1 MTQPDL
7 LRVESLEVHFPL
19 PRPYPWVARS
29 TVLAVDGVTLSVGEG
44 RTLGIV
50 GESGCGKST
59 LALAVLRLVEPTAG
73 RVLFEGTDILELAPR
88 ALRPIRQKMQ
98 IIFQDPYSS
107 LNPRSRAEQ
116 VVREPL
122 DVQNAFS
129 DSERRDRVDEL
140 FNLVGLRP
148 EQKSLFP
155 HQFSGGQRQRLGIA
169 RALALSPKLIVCDEP
184 VSSLDVAIQAQ
195 ILNLLSRLQQELG
208 LAYLFISHDLAVIQH
223 ICDDVAVMY
232 LGKIVE
238 RTNRNEIF
246 RYPLHPY
253 TQALLSAVPKRE
265 PGARKAR
272 RKDKRLKGEVP
283 NPAAPPSGCS
293 FHPRCMYARDRC
305 RQEEPELSEIAPGH
319 IVACHFATAEGI
331 ATS

>member
-1 MTQPDL
+1 MTRKVL
-7 LRVESLEVHFPL
+7 LRVEDLKVHFRL
-19 PRPYPWVARS
+19 PRPHPWVARS
-29 TVLAVDGVTLSVGEG
+29 TVRAVDGVAFSLCRG

-59 LALAVLRLVEPTAG
+59 LALAILRLIEPTAG
-73 RVLFEGTDILELAPR
+73 RIVFNGTDILQLRPR
-88 ALRPIRQKMQ
+88 ALRPFRRKMQ

-107 LNPRSRAEQ
+107 LNPRGKAEEI
-116 VVREPL
+116 VREPL
-122 DVQNAFS
+122 DVQDVLS
-129 DSERRDRVDEL
+129 VSERRDRVDEL
-140 FNLVGLRP
+140 FRLVGLRP
-148 EQKSLFP
+148 EKKSLFP

-169 RALALSPKLIVCDEP
+169 RALALSPELVVCDEP

-238 RTNRNEIF
+238 RTTREELF
-246 RYPLHPY
+246 RHPLHPY

-265 PGARKAR
+265 AGARR
-272 RKDKRLKGEVP
+272 SRKSRPIRGEVP
-283 NPAAPPSGCS
+283 SLAAPPSGCG
-293 FHPRCMYARDRC
+293 FHPRCVYAQERC
-305 RQEEPELSEIAPGH
+305 RHEEPVLNDAAMGH
-319 IVACHFATAEGI
+319 HVACHFATAEGT
-331 ATS
+331 ATE

>member
-1 MTQPDL
+1 
-7 LRVESLEVHFPL
+7 
-19 PRPYPWVARS
+19 
-29 TVLAVDGVTLSVGEG
+29 
-44 RTLGIV
+44 
-50 GESGCGKST
+50 
-59 LALAVLRLVEPTAG
+59 
-73 RVLFEGTDILELAPR
+73 
-88 ALRPIRQKMQ
+88 MQ

-155 HQFSGGQRQRLGIA
+155 HQFSGGQRQRLGHRA
-169 RALALSPKLIVCDEP
+169 RAGVVAQTDRVRRNPF
-184 VSSLDVAIQAQ
+184 SSLDVAIQAQ

-232 LGKIVE
+232 LGKIVVTR
-238 RTNRNEIF
+238 RTAMRF
-246 RYPLHPY
+246 FVSFASVYAGFVVGGAQARTRG
-253 TQALLSAVPKRE
+253 TQGK
-265 PGARKAR
+265 K
-272 RKDKRLKGEVP
+272 KG
-283 NPAAPPSGCS
+283 
-293 FHPRCMYARDRC
+293 
-305 RQEEPELSEIAPGH
+305 
-319 IVACHFATAEGI
+319 
-331 ATS
+331 

>member
-1 MTQPDL
+1 MTSAPLLQVVDL
-7 LRVESLEVHFPL
+7 KVHFPL

-29 TVLAVDGVTLSVGEG
+29 TVLAVDGVNFSLCKG

-59 LALAVLRLVEPTAG
+59 LARAVLRLIEPTSG
-73 RVLFEGTDILELAPR
+73 HILLEGTDILQLTTRE
-88 ALRPIRQKMQ
+88 LRPLRQSMQ

-107 LNPRSRAEQ
+107 LNPRSTAER

-122 DVQNAFS
+122 DVQDTFS
-129 DSERRDRVDEL
+129 DVERRGRVDEL
-140 FNLVGLRP
+140 FRLVGLRP
-148 EQKSLFP
+148 EQKRLFP

-195 ILNLLSRLQQELG
+195 ILNLLSRLQRELG

-238 RTNRNEIF
+238 RTKRSEIF
-246 RYPLHPY
+246 QRPLHPY

-265 PGARKAR
+265 PKEQKRKR
-272 RKDKRLKGEVP
+272 GPRLKGEVP
-283 NPAAPPSGCS
+283 SPVAPPSGCR
-293 FHPRCMYARDRC
+293 FHPRCMYAQERC
-305 RQEEPELSEIAPGH
+305 QREEPVLDEVVSGH
-319 IVACHFATAEGI
+319 AVACHFATADGI
-331 ATS
+331 ATD